1 MAKSLRFD
9 ELPFGFSWVV
19 KERVQRTSHAL
30 AVDGRVWL
38 IDPVDE
44 PSALER
50 ASALGEFA
58 GVIQLLDRHT
68 RDCAQISTR
77 FGVPHVHAF
86 NGAAAGPFEVVP
98 VLRLPVWKES
108 ALWWAATRTLVVA
121 EAVGT
126 HPVWAP
132 GTGPAGIHFML
143 RLRPPRRLSTY
154 RPEHLLVGHGMGVHG
169 RQAPVALDEAFA
181 RSRREL
187 PSALFKIASS
197 LR

>member
-1 MAKSLRFD
+1 MPASLRFD
-9 ELPFGFSWVV
+9 DLPFGFSWVV
-19 KERVQRTSHAL
+19 QEPMQRTSHAL

-44 PSALER
+44 PAALER
-50 ASALGEFA
+50 AAAMGEPA
-58 GVIQLLDRHT
+58 GVIQLLDRHK

-77 FGVPHVHAF
+77 LGVPHVKAF
-86 NGAAAGPFEVVP
+86 DGTAAGPFEVVP
-98 VLRLPVWKES
+98 VLRLPVWKEV

-126 HPVWAP
+126 HPVWAA
-132 GTGPAGIHFML
+132 GSAPAGIHFVL
-143 RLRPPRRLSTY
+143 RLRPPRKLSTY

-169 RQAPVALDEAFA
+169 RQAAVALDEAFA
-181 RSRREL
+181 RSRRDL
-187 PSALFKIASS
+187 PRALLKIPSS